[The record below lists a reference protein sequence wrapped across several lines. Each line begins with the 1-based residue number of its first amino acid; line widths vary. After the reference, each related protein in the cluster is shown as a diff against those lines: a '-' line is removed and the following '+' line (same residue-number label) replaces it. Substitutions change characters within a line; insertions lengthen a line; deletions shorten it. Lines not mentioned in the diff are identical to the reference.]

1 MAVYGT
7 AGSSNS
13 LMDISSDG
21 RLLVCSNRD
30 NGSVSVIDL
39 QDQETVHQVP
49 VGAKPEGVSFI
60 GDSHHVAVAVYA
72 EDAVV
77 VVDSDAGKIIRRIGV
92 FDEPYLSLIHI

>member
-1 MAVYGT
+1 MAVYAT

-39 QDQETVHQVP
+39 QEQKTVRQIP
-49 VGAKPEGVSFI
+49 VGLKPFL
-60 GDSHHVAVAVYA
+60 H
-72 EDAVV
+72 
-77 VVDSDAGKIIRRIGV
+77 R
-92 FDEPYLSLIHI
+92 